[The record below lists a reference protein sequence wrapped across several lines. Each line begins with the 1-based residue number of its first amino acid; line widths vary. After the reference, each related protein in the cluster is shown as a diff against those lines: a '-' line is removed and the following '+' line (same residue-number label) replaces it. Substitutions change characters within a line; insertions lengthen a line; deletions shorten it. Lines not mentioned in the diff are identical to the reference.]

1 LGRISFSKPLLFKL
15 TSLALVVT
23 LLSVGVTTFF
33 VVQVAQ
39 TTLYERAE
47 DSLLAEARSMRLY
60 LEEADLTG
68 PRLNERVKQLGQQGG
83 RYLTV
88 FDADGGIL
96 ARSYS
101 EDIAPEDLITA
112 AVRLNEGHILQIG
125 VPRAEV
131 RSKVTQLI
139 HGAIMVGVL
148 VAGLAVLVAYL
159 VNRVIAGPIMD
170 LLVVV
175 RRLKHREFGR
185 RVLVRS
191 DDEIGQ
197 LGRAFNDLSETLEEL
212 FDAISDRERKLDAI
226 LSSMSDG
233 VLAVNMQ
240 RRVILANRAVS
251 DMFNVDE
258 QSIIGKSQ
266 FEATRNTHLS
276 KLLDDTIDS
285 GRPIVTEIRLR
296 PGSERTIAVTSSPLT
311 NQDGTALG
319 AVAVLRDVTDLRHL
333 EQMRQE
339 FVANVSHELRTPLT
353 SIKGFVETL
362 LAGNL
367 DDRALTERFL
377 KIISGET
384 DRMIAL
390 INDLLDLSR
399 IESGKQPLNL
409 EPVDLK
415 ELFDDTIMILQSK
428 ADAKKMTV
436 QNFIYDPVT
445 VEGDAKLLKQVA
457 INLLDNAIK
466 YTPEGGTVTVEA
478 VKSPDEVEIIVS
490 DNGVG
495 IPAQHLDRVFERFY
509 RVDKGRSRNMGG
521 TGLGL
526 AIVKHIVDKHKG
538 SICAESRVGKGTKM
552 RLTLPRMN
560 YRESGEKGG
569 T

>member
-1 LGRISFSKPLLFKL
+1 
-15 TSLALVVT
+15 VVT

-39 TTLYERAE
+39 TALYERVEA
-47 DSLLAEARSMRLY
+47 SLLSEAQLMRLY
-60 LEEADLTG
+60 LDEAELEG
-68 PRLNERVKQLGQQGG
+68 AELQARVRQLGGEAG
-83 RYLTV
+83 RYLAV
-88 FDADGGIL
+88 LGEGGGMI
-96 ARSYS
+96 ARSFS
-101 EDIAPEDLITA
+101 EDLLLEDLV
-112 AVRLNEGHILQIG
+112 AVSVPLAEGRVLQIG
-125 VPRAEV
+125 IDQSEIGKDISR
-131 RSKVTQLI
+131 LI
-139 HGAIMVGVL
+139 HGAILVGVL
-148 VAGLAVLVAYL
+148 VAGLSVLVAYL
-159 VNRVIAGPIMD
+159 VNRVIAGPILD
-170 LLVVV
+170 LLAVV
-175 RRLKHREFGR
+175 RRLQHREFGR

-191 DDEIGQ
+191 EDEIGQ
-197 LGRAFNDLSETLEEL
+197 LGRAFNELSETLEEL

-240 RRVILANRAVS
+240 RKVILANRAVA

-258 QSIIGKSQ
+258 LSIIGKNQ
-266 FEATRNTHLS
+266 FEATRNTNLS

-285 GRPIVTEIRLR
+285 GESIVREMRVR

-311 NQDGTALG
+311 NQDRTPLG

-399 IESGKQPLNL
+399 IESGKQPLKL
-409 EPVDLK
+409 GPVDIK
-415 ELFDDTIMILQSK
+415 EIFDDTIMILQSN
-428 ADAKKMTV
+428 ADAKNMTV
-436 QNFIYDPVT
+436 QNLIYDPVI
-445 VEGDAKLLKQVA
+445 VEGDEKLLKQVA
-457 INLLDNAIK
+457 INLVDNAIK

-478 VKSPDEVEIIVS
+478 IKSPDEVEIIVS

-509 RVDKGRSRNMGG
+509 RVDKGRARNMGG

-552 RLTLPRMN
+552 RLTLRRMN
-560 YRESGEKGG
+560 
-569 T
+569 

>member
-33 VVQVAQ
+33 VVQEAQ
-39 TTLYERAE
+39 TALYARMEAN
-47 DSLLAEARSMRLY
+47 LLSEGNLMRLH
-60 LEEADLTG
+60 LEEVGSTGTDL
-68 PRLNERVKQLGQQGG
+68 QGRIVQFGSEMG

-88 FDADGGIL
+88 LDESGGVV

-101 EDIAPEDLITA
+101 EDIPQESLVSA
-112 AVRLNEGHILQIG
+112 AVPLSDGRVLQVGISRSEIG
-125 VPRAEV
+125 KDI
-131 RSKVTQLI
+131 SGLI
-139 HGAIMVGVL
+139 HGAILVGVL

-159 VNRVIAGPIMD
+159 MNRVIAGPILE
-170 LLVVV
+170 LLAVV
-175 RRLKHREFGR
+175 RRLKQREFGR

-191 DDEIGQ
+191 EDEIGQ
-197 LGRAFNDLSETLEEL
+197 LGRAFNELSETLEEL

-240 RRVILANRAVS
+240 RKVILANRAVA

-258 QSIIGKSQ
+258 QSIIGKNQ

-285 GRPIVTEIRLR
+285 GTPIIREIRVR
-296 PGSERTIAVTSSPLT
+296 PGSERTLAVTSSPLT
-311 NQDGTALG
+311 NQDGTPLG
-319 AVAVLRDVTDLRHL
+319 AVAVLRDVTDLRRL

-362 LAGNL
+362 LNGNL

-409 EPVDLK
+409 GPVDIK
-415 ELFDDTIMILQSK
+415 KVFDDSIMILQNK
-428 ADAKKMTV
+428 ADVKKMTV
-436 QNFIYDPVT
+436 QNLIYEPVI
-445 VEGDAKLLKQVA
+445 VEGDEKLLKQVA

-495 IPAQHLDRVFERFY
+495 IPAQHLDRIFERFY

-526 AIVKHIVDKHKG
+526 AIVKHIVEKHKG
-538 SICAESRVGKGTKM
+538 TICAESRVGKGTKM
-552 RLTLPRMN
+552 RFTLRRLN
-560 YRESGEKGG
+560 
-569 T
+569 

>member
-39 TTLYERAE
+39 TALYERVEA
-47 DSLLAEARSMRLY
+47 SLLSEAQLMRLY
-60 LEEADLTG
+60 LDEAELEG
-68 PRLNERVKQLGQQGG
+68 AELQARVRQLGGEAG
-83 RYLTV
+83 RYLAV
-88 FDADGGIL
+88 LGEGGGMI
-96 ARSYS
+96 ARSFS
-101 EDIAPEDLITA
+101 EDLLLEDLV
-112 AVRLNEGHILQIG
+112 AVSVPLAEGRVLQIG
-125 VPRAEV
+125 IDQSEIGKDISR
-131 RSKVTQLI
+131 LI
-139 HGAIMVGVL
+139 HGAILVGVL
-148 VAGLAVLVAYL
+148 VAGLSVLVAYL
-159 VNRVIAGPIMD
+159 VNRVIAGPILD
-170 LLVVV
+170 LLAVV
-175 RRLKHREFGR
+175 RRLQHREFGR

-191 DDEIGQ
+191 EDEIGQ
-197 LGRAFNDLSETLEEL
+197 LGRAFNELSETLEEL

-240 RRVILANRAVS
+240 RKVILANRAVA

-258 QSIIGKSQ
+258 LSIIGKNQ
-266 FEATRNTHLS
+266 FEATRNTNLS

-285 GRPIVTEIRLR
+285 GESIVREMRVR

-311 NQDGTALG
+311 NQDRTPLG

-399 IESGKQPLNL
+399 IESGKQPLKL
-409 EPVDLK
+409 GPVDIK
-415 ELFDDTIMILQSK
+415 EIFDDTIMILQSN
-428 ADAKKMTV
+428 ADAKNMTV
-436 QNFIYDPVT
+436 QNLIYDPVI
-445 VEGDAKLLKQVA
+445 VEGDEKLLKQVA
-457 INLLDNAIK
+457 INLVDNAIK

-478 VKSPDEVEIIVS
+478 IKSPDEVEIIVS

-509 RVDKGRSRNMGG
+509 RVDKGRARNMGG

-552 RLTLPRMN
+552 RLTLRRMN
-560 YRESGEKGG
+560 
-569 T
+569 

>member
-1 LGRISFSKPLLFKL
+1 MGRFSFSKPLLFKL

-39 TTLYERAE
+39 SALHERVEA
-47 DSLLAEARSMRLY
+47 SLFSEAQLMRLY
-60 LEEADLTG
+60 FPEADLTG
-68 PRLNERVKQLGQQGG
+68 PDLQERVVQLGEQVG

-88 FDADGGIL
+88 LSASGSIL

-101 EDIAPEDLITA
+101 EQISLDDLV
-112 AVRLNEGHILQIG
+112 AVTVSLHDGRMLQIG
-125 VPRAEV
+125 IDQSEID
-131 RSKVTQLI
+131 KDITKLI
-139 HGAIMVGVL
+139 HGALLVGVL
-148 VAGLAVLVAYL
+148 VAGLSVLVAYL
-159 VNRVIAGPIMD
+159 VNRVIAGPILE
-170 LLVVV
+170 LLAVV

-191 DDEIGQ
+191 EDEIGQ
-197 LGRAFNDLSETLEEL
+197 LGRAFNELSETLEEL

-240 RRVILANRAVS
+240 RRVILANRAVA
-251 DMFNVDE
+251 DLFNVDE
-258 QSIIGKSQ
+258 QAIIGKNQ

-285 GRPIVTEIRLR
+285 GESIVREIKLR

-311 NQDGTALG
+311 NQDGTPLG

-409 EPVDLK
+409 GPVDIK
-415 ELFDDTIMILQSK
+415 ELFDDTIMILQSN
-428 ADAKKMTV
+428 ADAKNITV
-436 QNFIYDPVT
+436 QNLIYDPVI
-445 VEGDAKLLKQVA
+445 VEGDEKLLKQVA

-490 DNGVG
+490 DTGVG
-495 IPAQHLDRVFERFY
+495 IPAQHLERVFERFY
-509 RVDKGRSRNMGG
+509 RVDKGRARNTGG

-552 RLTLPRMN
+552 RLTLRRMN
-560 YRESGEKGG
+560 
-569 T
+569 